1 VQFCRH
7 CPANKKSK
15 SRLPAGSSV
24 VIDGVSGSD
33 VVIDGVPGASVA
45 KNITYNT
52 VDSYF
57 KKTFVKNIITI
68 LNYVLN
74 YKCHKDKDQQ

>member
-1 VQFCRH
+1 M
-7 CPANKKSK
+7 SK

-45 KNITYNT
+45 QNITYKK

-57 KKTFVKNIITI
+57 KNFLLKI
-68 LNYVLN
+68 
-74 YKCHKDKDQQ
+74 

>member
-45 KNITYNT
+45 KNITCNK
-52 VDSYF
+52 VDSNF
-57 KKTFVKNIITI
+57 KKFLLKI
-68 LNYVLN
+68 
-74 YKCHKDKDQQ
+74 